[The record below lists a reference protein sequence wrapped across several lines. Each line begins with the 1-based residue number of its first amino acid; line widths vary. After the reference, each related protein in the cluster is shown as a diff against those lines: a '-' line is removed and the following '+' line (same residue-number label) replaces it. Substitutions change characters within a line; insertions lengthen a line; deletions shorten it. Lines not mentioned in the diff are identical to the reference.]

1 MRSDAAEPTAVLPS
15 LSSWERWVVGLILG
29 LFFAVGLNAIHHL
42 AFIGQDFNFH
52 LTCTNRMFTHP
63 DEWFAQDTTNR
74 PLVYW
79 IALWGMR
86 VTANRAPF
94 EFAAVVFLVSN
105 AGGLWLLHDS
115 MRRTIASAPLRI
127 AALMFVAFLP
137 ATLIGAVAFSAD
149 AMAPPFF
156 ALLCWGLLRWTEAV
170 SARAVWGHA
179 LLAGVALSIGNFAK
193 FTFLALPVAVLVVG
207 LALWRGRRI
216 NRAQFAPFLLCAV
229 VMPGLVGGW
238 LHLKAQRALADQ
250 PARHAFDWRGTGEMT
265 WGSLLQ
271 LKPTDVRVF
280 AAPGYWDFYERD
292 GKQIL
297 PLLEPNGYS
306 YPALLHLG
314 VFTDVLDLANLG
326 STDRGAPRPQPQKRV
341 SQWAVR
347 TGLVFSLGAFVA
359 VLVLTGRWVTGLG
372 RRSLALQAGT
382 AVWMPMGLAWFL
394 PLVLTLPFVQ
404 HAYEWGYWLPR
415 LIVPALW
422 SFSFGLFSLV
432 DEKVGRRKL
441 WAVLILVVTCG
452 QTWLHVRSVWY

>member
-1 MRSDAAEPTAVLPS
+1 M
-15 LSSWERWVVGLILG
+15 GLILG
-29 LFFAVGLNAIHHL
+29 LFVAVGVNAIRHL

-52 LTCTNRMFTHP
+52 VACTTRLLTHP
-63 DEWFAQDTTNR
+63 GEWFAQDTTNR

-105 AGGLWLLHDS
+105 AGALWLLHDA
-115 MRRTIASAPLRI
+115 MRRSIASPGLRI
-127 AALMFVAFLP
+127 AGLMLVAFLP
-137 ATLIGAVAFSAD
+137 ATVIGAVAFSAD

-156 ALLCWGLLRWTEAV
+156 ALLCWSVIRWTEAA
-170 SARAVWGHA
+170 SLRAVWGTA
-179 LLAGVALSIGNFAK
+179 LLAGVALSLGNFTK

-207 LALWRGRRI
+207 LGLWRTRQI
-216 NRAQFAPFLLCAV
+216 NRAQFVPFLLCAV

-238 LHLKAQRALADQ
+238 LHQKARRALADQ
-250 PARHAFDWRGTGEMT
+250 PSRHAFDWRGTGEMT

-271 LKPTDVRVF
+271 LKPTDGRVF
-280 AAPGYWDFYERD
+280 DAPGYWDFYERD

-297 PLLEPNGYS
+297 PLLAPNGYS

-314 VFTDVLDLANLG
+314 VSTDVLDLANLG
-326 STDRGAPRPQPQKRV
+326 TTDRGAPRPQPQKWF

-347 TGLVFSLGAFVA
+347 TGLVFSVAAFAA
-359 VLVLTGRWVTGLG
+359 VLVLTGRWVAGLG
-372 RRSLALQAGT
+372 RASVAPQAGMT
-382 AVWMPMGLAWFL
+382 VWTLMGLAWFF
-394 PLVLTLPFVQ
+394 PLVLTLPYVQ

-415 LIVPALW
+415 LIVPTLW
-422 SFSFGLFSLV
+422 GFGFGLFSLL
-432 DEKVGRRKL
+432 DEGIGGRKL
-441 WAVLILVVTCG
+441 WAVLILVATGG

>member
-1 MRSDAAEPTAVLPS
+1 M
-15 LSSWERWVVGLILG
+15 VGLILG
-29 LFFAVGLNAIHHL
+29 LFVAVGLNAIRHL
-42 AFIGQDFNFH
+42 AFIGQDFSFH
-52 LTCTNRMFTHP
+52 LACTNRLLAHP
-63 DEWFAQDTTNR
+63 SEWFAQDTTNR

-79 IALWGMR
+79 IALAGMR

-105 AGGLWLLHDS
+105 AGALWLLHDA
-115 MRRTIASAPLRI
+115 MRRSIASAGLRI
-127 AALMFVAFLP
+127 AGLILVAFLP
-137 ATLIGAVAFSAD
+137 ATVIGAVAFSAD

-156 ALLCWGLLRWTEAV
+156 ALLCWSLLRWTEAV
-170 SARAVWGHA
+170 SPRAVWGFA
-179 LLAGVALSIGNFAK
+179 LLGGAALSIGNFAK

-207 LALWRGRRI
+207 LVLWRGKRI
-216 NRAQFAPFLLCAV
+216 KRAQFVPLLLCAV
-229 VMPGLVGGW
+229 VLPGLLGGW
-238 LHLKAQRALADQ
+238 LHQKARRALAEQ
-250 PARHAFDWRGTGEMT
+250 PSRHVFDWRGTGEMT

-271 LKPTDVRVF
+271 LKPTDGRVLD
-280 AAPGYWDFYERD
+280 APGYWDFYERD

-326 STDRGAPRPQPQKRV
+326 STDRGAPRPQPQKRF

-347 TGLVFSLGAFVA
+347 TGLIFSVAGLVA
-359 VLVLTGRWVTGLG
+359 VLVLTGRWVGGLARG
-372 RRSLALQAGT
+372 TPMSQASA
-382 AVWMPMGLAWFL
+382 AVWLLMGLAWFL
-394 PLVLTLPFVQ
+394 PLMLTLPFVQ

-422 SFSFGLFSLV
+422 SFGCGLFSLL
-432 DEKVGRRKL
+432 DERIGRRKF
-441 WAVLILVVTCG
+441 WVVLILVATCA